1 MKGTRAPPETH
12 AGEGRCVM
20 YGAHPAHVGGAGL
33 DVAARAADDRAPSG
47 NDGACTRHN
56 HTAPERYLACD
67 RA

>member
-1 MKGTRAPPETH
+1 MGERDTRASGNPPR
-12 AGEGRCVM
+12 RCVM

-47 NDGACTRHN
+47 NDGACTRHK